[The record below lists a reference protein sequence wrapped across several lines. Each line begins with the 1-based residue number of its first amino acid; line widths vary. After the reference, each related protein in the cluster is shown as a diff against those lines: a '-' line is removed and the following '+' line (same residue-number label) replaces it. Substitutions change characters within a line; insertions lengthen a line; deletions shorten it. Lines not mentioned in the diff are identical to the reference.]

1 MLTVYVYNR
10 VEIRADLLAQ
20 LVRQP
25 TNSSFSLKTINVFD
39 QYSVS
44 RPEWTVQW
52 ERGPDDH

>member
-1 MLTVYVYNR
+1 MLTVYVCNR
-10 VEIRADLLAQ
+10 VEILADLLAQ

-25 TNSSFSLKTINVFD
+25 TNSSFSRKTINVFD
-39 QYSVS
+39 QYSVY